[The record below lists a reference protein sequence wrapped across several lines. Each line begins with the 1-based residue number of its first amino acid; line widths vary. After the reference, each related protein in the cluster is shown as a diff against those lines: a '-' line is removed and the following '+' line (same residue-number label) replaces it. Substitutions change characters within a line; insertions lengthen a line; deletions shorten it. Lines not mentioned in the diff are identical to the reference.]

1 MCLGADVELTFPP
14 PRQAV
19 ARRTPAPKRNTSRP
33 ARATN
38 NVEDGV
44 DEDSLSDTAR
54 KEGSSSRSIAK
65 KRSKGEKGE
74 RTDAALM
81 ITLVHGDLL
90 VVQGAVFEVSCR
102 QWCLSPALIA
112 WGPAVFLEENRNEY
126 S

>member
-33 ARATN
+33 ARAMN
-38 NVEDGV
+38 DV
-44 DEDSLSDTAR
+44 DEDSLSDTAC
-54 KEGSSSRSIAK
+54 KEGSASRSVAK
-65 KRSKGEKGE
+65 KRSKGEKGQP
-74 RTDAALM
+74 TDAALM

-90 VVQGAVFEVSCR
+90 IVQCAAFEVSCR
-102 QWCLSPALIA
+102 ASGACPLLLIA
-112 WGPAVFLEENRNEY
+112 WGPAVFLEEDRNEY